1 MRPSGVPSLLR
12 LVATAAAGWMLL
24 TGLSGCAR
32 GAHVYDAAGSCADV
46 IEYDGHTYVGV
57 GHLRRDPEVSGASM
71 SAVRPACDDVG
82 GVGGGRKDEAIR
94 VVTLT
99 GVDPDAAVFFQG
111 NVYLRRGRELPA
123 WTQQW
128 FQAPRCDSAGI
139 LELHGRWLG
148 VTSPLKP
155 RFDGDLRLPYRLDVY
170 VTSGPEGYVGAMIVV
185 QATEATDP
193 ALTPADVKQTLG
205 QGGSVS
211 ASVRCA
217 DGRFEALA
225 LRAG

>member
-1 MRPSGVPSLLR
+1 MRPSGVPPLLR
-12 LVATAAAGWMLL
+12 LLATAAAGWVLL

-46 IEYDGHTYVGV
+46 IEYDGHTYAGA
-57 GHLRRDPEVSGASM
+57 GRLRRAPEVSGASM

-82 GVGGGRKDEAIR
+82 GVGGDQEDEAIR

-99 GVDPDAAVFFQG
+99 GVDPDVAVFFQG
-111 NVYLRRGRELPA
+111 NVYLRPGRELPA
-123 WTQQW
+123 WTQRW

-139 LELHGRWLG
+139 LELRGKWLG

-155 RFDGDLRLPYRLDVY
+155 RFDGDLRLPYRLNVH
-170 VTSGPEGYVGAMIVV
+170 VTSGPEEYVGEVVAV

-193 ALTPADVKQTLG
+193 ALTPADVKKTLW